1 VRARFSVAIRT
12 AVVDTASGAA
22 VYGTGGGITWSSEA
36 AAEHAEVLA
45 KAAVLSCRPEEF
57 ELLETSRRE
66 PYDRRRRRPDVDD
79 VVLVNERGEVT
90 EATTAT
96 PAVRLDGRWW
106 TPPQDSGCLPGVERA
121 RVLDLGQ
128 LGERV
133 LTVADLLAA
142 EEVAVLSSLRGW
154 RSATL
159 VDAGAD
165 PAAGAGVGRLRSG
178 S

>member
-1 VRARFSVAIRT
+1 MAVSRSIEDEPRGVYCGAIGLVGPADAPVRARFSVAIRT

-22 VYGTGGGITWSSEA
+22 VHGTGGGITWSSEA

-90 EATTAT
+90 EATTAAL
-96 PAVRLDGRWW
+96 AVRLR
-106 TPPQDSGCLPGVERA
+106 S
-121 RVLDLGQ
+121 
-128 LGERV
+128 
-133 LTVADLLAA
+133 
-142 EEVAVLSSLRGW
+142 EEH
-154 RSATL
+154 T
-159 VDAGAD
+159 
-165 PAAGAGVGRLRSG
+165 
-178 S
+178 